1 MPDILNRRGG
11 RTAVLCIAALAA
23 AIIAGRVI
31 LIVFFPD
38 GWRLIAS
45 ALS

>member
-1 MPDILNRRGG
+1 MPDILDHRGG
-11 RTAVLCIAALAA
+11 RTAVVGVAALAA